1 MATVSMLDRQGRRA
15 GAPYQDQDPQ
25 DPYHG
30 YQGGDGY
37 GDDDYLGWDDEDE
50 FVTVRSSGYRVLR
63 AVLALVV
70 LLVIGFL
77 LVSGVRGWF
86 RSQLDPSG
94 PQGEAIAL
102 TVPAGATTGDIAQ
115 QLEDEGIIPNSTFFR
130 YYADW
135 KGYGNFQAGEY
146 EMKLN
151 SSADEAIAVLQA
163 GPIPPKYRS
172 FLIPEGKWVSEMLPK
187 IAEQIPGMTAEQLQA
202 VLDSGQIVPRY
213 RPDGVTSWE
222 GLLFPATYEIEDD
235 ATPAEVIAKMNDEFA
250 RVTGE
255 LGYGGAEAKVGLS
268 AYDVIKVASMIEAE
282 AKTDGDRAKIARVI
296 YNRLKE
302 QMSLDI
308 DAICLYGAN
317 TRDPGILTRKFL
329 DNEGS
334 TGPYACRK
342 DVTLPATPIAA
353 PGRASLEA
361 ALNPAEGNWLYYVVA
376 DTEGNHFFTDN
387 YDDFINQV
395 NKSKDEGLF

>member
-1 MATVSMLDRQGRRA
+1 MATVSMLDRQGGRA
-15 GAPYQDQDPQ
+15 QDPYQDPQ
-25 DPYHG
+25 YG
-30 YQGGDGY
+30 FEGGDGY
-37 GDDDYLGWDDEDE
+37 GDDDYVGWDDEDE
-50 FVTVRSSGYRVLR
+50 FVTVRSGKFRVLR

-70 LLVIGFL
+70 LVVIGFL
-77 LVSGVRGWF
+77 LVTGVRGWF
-86 RSQLDPSG
+86 RSQLDPAG
-94 PQGEAIAL
+94 PPGEALTI
-102 TVPAGATTGDIAQ
+102 TVPTGATTGDIGQ
-115 QLEDEGIIPNSTFFR
+115 QLEDEGVIPNSTFFR

-146 EMKLN
+146 QLQLN
-151 SSADEAIAVLQA
+151 SSADEAIVVLQA
-163 GPIPPKYRS
+163 GPIPPTFQD
-172 FLIPEGKWVSEMLPK
+172 FLIPEGKWISEMLPR

-202 VLDSGQIVPRY
+202 VLDSGTIQPRY
-213 RPDGVTSWE
+213 RPEGVTSWE
-222 GLLFPATYEIEDD
+222 GLLFPAKYNIEDD

-250 RVTGE
+250 KVTGE
-255 LGYGGAEAKVGLS
+255 LGYGGAEAKTGLS

-282 AKTDGDRAKIARVI
+282 AKTDGDRAKISRVI

-308 DAICLYGAN
+308 DAICLFGAG
-317 TRDPGILTRKFL
+317 TRDPAILTRKFL

-353 PGRASLEA
+353 PGRASLQA
-361 ALNPAEGNWLYYVVA
+361 ALNPEEGPWLYYVVA
-376 DTEGNHFFTDN
+376 DAQGNHFFTDN

-395 NKSKDEGLF
+395 NKSRDEGLF

>member
-1 MATVSMLDRQGRRA
+1 MATVSMLDRQGGRA
-15 GAPYQDQDPQ
+15 GTPYQDQDP
-25 DPYHG
+25 YG
-30 YQGGDGY
+30 TEGGDGH

-70 LLVIGFL
+70 LAVIGFL
-77 LVSGVRGWF
+77 LVTGVRGWF
-86 RSQLDPSG
+86 RAQLDPSG
-94 PQGEAIAL
+94 PPGEALTL
-102 TVPAGATTGDIAQ
+102 TVPAGATTGDIAE
-115 QLEDEGIIPNSTFFR
+115 QLENEGVIPNSTFFR

-146 EMKLN
+146 QMHLN
-151 SSADEAIAVLQA
+151 SSADEAIAVLDA
-163 GPIPPKYRS
+163 GPIPPTFDR
-172 FLIPEGKWVSEMLPK
+172 FGVREGLWVAEMLPK
-187 IAEQIPGMTAEQLQA
+187 IAEQIPGMTPEALQA
-202 VLDSGQIVPRY
+202 ALDSGQIQPRY
-213 RPDGVTSWE
+213 RPEGVTSWE
-222 GLLFPATYEIEDD
+222 GLLFPAFYDIEDD
-235 ATPAEVIAKMNDEFA
+235 ATPVEVIAKMNDEFS

-282 AKTDGDRAKIARVI
+282 AKTDGDRVKIARVI

-308 DAICLYGAN
+308 DAICLFGAQ
-317 TRDPGILTRKFL
+317 TRDPAILTRKFL

-342 DVTLPATPIAA
+342 DPTLPATPIAA

-376 DTEGNHFFTDN
+376 DAEGNHFFTAD
-387 YDDFINQV
+387 YDEFINQV

>member
-1 MATVSMLDRQGRRA
+1 MATVSMLDRQGGRA
-15 GAPYQDQDPQ
+15 QAPYQDQDPYYGS
-25 DPYHG
+25 DAGHG
-30 YQGGDGY
+30 DDAY
-37 GDDDYLGWDDEDE
+37 GDEYLEWDDEDE
-50 FVTVRSSGYRVLR
+50 FVTVRSGGYRVLR
-63 AVLALVV
+63 AVLSLVV
-70 LLVIGFL
+70 LVVIGFL
-77 LVSGVRGWF
+77 LVTGVRGWF

-94 PQGEAIAL
+94 PQGEVLTL

-115 QLEDEGIIPNSTFFR
+115 QLEDEGVIPNSTFFR

-135 KGYGNFQAGEY
+135 KGYGNFQAGDY
-146 EMKLN
+146 EMNLN

-163 GPIPPKYRS
+163 GPVPPVTRDFS
-172 FLIPEGKWVSEMLPK
+172 IPEGKWINEMLPR

-213 RPDGVTSWE
+213 RPEGVTSWE
-222 GLLFPATYEIEDD
+222 GLLFPAKYNIEDD

-282 AKTDGDRAKIARVI
+282 AKTDADRPKIARVI

-302 QMSLDI
+302 GQPLEI
-308 DAICLYGAN
+308 DAICLYGAQ
-317 TRDPGILTRKFL
+317 TRDPSILVRKYL

-342 DVTLPATPIAA
+342 DPVLPATPIAA
-353 PGRASLEA
+353 PGRASLAA
-361 ALNPAEGNWLYYVVA
+361 ALNPAEGPWLYYVVA
-376 DTEGNHFFTDN
+376 DAEGNHLFTDN
-387 YDDFINQV
+387 YDEFVNQK
-395 NKSKDEGLF
+395 NKSIAEGLF

>member
-1 MATVSMLDRQGRRA
+1 MATVSMLDRQGGRG
-15 GAPYQDQDPQ
+15 GAPHQDQDP
-25 DPYHG
+25 YYG
-30 YQGGDGY
+30 NEGGDGY

-50 FVTVRSSGYRVLR
+50 FVTVRSGGYRVLR

-70 LLVIGFL
+70 LVVIGFL
-77 LVSGVRGWF
+77 LVTGVRGWF

-94 PQGEAIAL
+94 PQGEALTL

-115 QLEDEGIIPNSTFFR
+115 QLEDEGVIPNSTFFR

-146 EMKLN
+146 QMNLN
-151 SSADEAIAVLQA
+151 SSADEAITVLQA
-163 GPIPPKYRS
+163 GPVPPTFKR
-172 FLIPEGKWVSEMLPK
+172 FGVREGLWVSEMLPK
-187 IAEQIPGMTAEQLQA
+187 LAEQLPGMTAVDLQT
-202 VLDSGQIVPRY
+202 VLDSGQIQPRY
-213 RPDGVTSWE
+213 RPEGVTSWE
-222 GLLFPATYEIEDD
+222 GLLFPAFYDIEDD
-235 ATPAEVIAKMNDEFA
+235 ATPAEVVAKMNDEFA

-282 AKTDGDRAKIARVI
+282 AKTDGDRSKIARVI

-308 DAICLYGAN
+308 DAICLFGAG
-317 TRDPGILTRKFL
+317 TRDPAILTRKFL

-342 DVTLPATPIAA
+342 DPTLPATPIAA

-376 DTEGNHFFTDN
+376 DAEGNHFFTDN

>member
-1 MATVSMLDRQGRRA
+1 MATVSMLDRQGGRA
-15 GAPYQDQDPQ
+15 GAPYQDQDQ
-25 DPYHG
+25 YYG
-30 YQGGDGY
+30 QEAGDGY

-70 LLVIGFL
+70 LVVIGFL
-77 LVSGVRGWF
+77 LVTGVRGWF
-86 RSQLDPSG
+86 SSQLDPSG
-94 PQGEAIAL
+94 PQGEALTL

-115 QLEDEGIIPNSTFFR
+115 QLEDEGVVPNSTFFR

-146 EMKLN
+146 QMNLN

-163 GPIPPKYRS
+163 GPVPPTFNR
-172 FLIPEGKWVSEMLPK
+172 FGVREGLWVNEMLPK
-187 IAEQIPGMTAEQLQA
+187 LAEQLPGMTAADLQA
-202 VLDSGQIVPRY
+202 VLDSGQIQPRY
-213 RPDGVTSWE
+213 RPEGVTSWE
-222 GLLFPATYEIEDD
+222 GLLFPAFYDIEDD
-235 ATPAEVIAKMNDEFA
+235 ATPAEVIAKMNDEFS

-255 LGYGGAEAKVGLS
+255 LGYGGAEAKVGYS

-282 AKTDGDRAKIARVI
+282 AKTDADRPKIARVI
-296 YNRLKE
+296 YNRLRE
-302 QMSLDI
+302 QRALEI
-308 DAICLYGAN
+308 DAICLYGAG
-317 TRDPGILTRKFL
+317 TRDPSILVRKYL

-342 DVTLPATPIAA
+342 DVSLPATPIAA

-361 ALNPAEGNWLYYVVA
+361 ALNPAEGDWFYYVVA
-376 DTEGNHFFTDN
+376 DAEGNHLFTAD
-387 YDDFINQV
+387 YDEFVNQK
-395 NKSKDEGLF
+395 NKSQAEGLF